1 MKSSKDNNMTEC
13 IGLIYT
19 KIENELSGII
29 WSGVVY
35 DENQKGQRYDRSYKC
50 TLRR

>member
-1 MKSSKDNNMTEC
+1 MWFTPRMKLNCHDQSNWVQSVMKSSKDNNMTEC

-29 WSGVVY
+29 
-35 DENQKGQRYDRSYKC
+35 
-50 TLRR
+50 